1 MKRHP
6 GLVPISHEH
15 RQILFAAQIV
25 RPGVPRYRDAPAT
38 LPDKQ
43 AYLRAFAAEILLPH
57 TRREEELL
65 FPRISGLNAG
75 IDSLLAEL
83 GREHRR
89 LDELLHTFEAA
100 DDPTDRLAV
109 IGLLLESHVRREERQ
124 LFQAIQQ
131 LLSDEAL
138 HRIGAEWQDAS
149 GDQSCVI

>member
-43 AYLRAFAAEILLPH
+43 AYLRAFAGEILLPH
-57 TRREEELL
+57 TRREEALL
-65 FPRISGLNAG
+65 FPRISGLNED
-75 IDSLLAEL
+75 IDALLAEL
-83 GREHRR
+83 GQEHRR
-89 LDELLHTFEAA
+89 LEELLHTVEVAGDPAEPLAA
-100 DDPTDRLAV
+100 
-109 IGLLLESHVRREERQ
+109 IGLLLESHVRREERR

-138 HRIGAEWQDAS
+138 QRIGAEWQDA
-149 GDQSCVI
+149 GGGPSCEV